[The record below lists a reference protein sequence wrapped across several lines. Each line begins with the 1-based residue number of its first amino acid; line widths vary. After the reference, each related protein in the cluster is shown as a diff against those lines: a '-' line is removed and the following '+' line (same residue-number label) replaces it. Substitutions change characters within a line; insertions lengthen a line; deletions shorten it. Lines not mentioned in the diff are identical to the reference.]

1 MLSHLSCLNPPFFL
15 VKPTVRLQVQLQLR
29 GAGILQDV
37 LGGLEL
43 GKNGFFQIVDVI
55 SIDIYEN
62 LYIYIYV
69 ERERDLCIHVYIYI
83 VHTSEYIYRRYHMI
97 PRRLQMVSPARLVA
111 NLQQGIQTS

>member
-1 MLSHLSCLNPPFFL
+1 M
-15 VKPTVRLQVQLQLR
+15 KPTVRLQVQLQLR

-62 LYIYIYV
+62 LYIYICR
-69 ERERDLCIHVYIYI
+69 ERERSVYTCIYIYI
-83 VHTSEYIYRRYHMI
+83 LYIHLNI
-97 PRRLQMVSPARLVA
+97 FTVD
-111 NLQQGIQTS
+111 IT

>member
-43 GKNGFFQIVDVI
+43 GKNGCFQIVDVI
-55 SIDIYEN
+55 SIDMYEN
-62 LYIYIYV
+62 LYIDIYIYMKIYIYIY
-69 ERERDLCIHVYIYI
+69 RDLCIHVYI
-83 VHTSEYIYRRYHMI
+83 
-97 PRRLQMVSPARLVA
+97 
-111 NLQQGIQTS
+111 

>member
-43 GKNGFFQIVDVI
+43 GKNGCFQIVDVI
-55 SIDIYEN
+55 SIDMYEN
-62 LYIYIYV
+62 LYIDIYIYMK
-69 ERERDLCIHVYIYI
+69 IYIYI
-83 VHTSEYIYRRYHMI
+83 
-97 PRRLQMVSPARLVA
+97 
-111 NLQQGIQTS
+111 